1 MTGGIGSRTDYSLAR
16 RKTEA
21 EVDRATGLRRQM
33 ASRSRTAARN
43 NPQAGF
49 LKCERDR
56 QGEISDLHVNGG
68 ERRGHFSGAIAS
80 QRRERRIAVV
90 ARQAAGWTHAG
101 LEGRLERRYK
111 SA

>member
-68 ERRGHFSGAIAS
+68 ERRGHFS
-80 QRRERRIAVV
+80 RDLH
-90 ARQAAGWTHAG
+90 T
-101 LEGRLERRYK
+101 LEINGGVRTSYGRPRVSSFIRGD
-111 SA
+111 